1 MRCIFCKQ
9 ISDSSKSVQHIIPES
24 LGNKDLILPSGTVCD
39 SCNQY
44 FAIKIEKPMLE
55 MKYFQNVR
63 FRNQIKSKKG
73 RNIPYKTLFPH
84 KDGGWFD
91 MYMLDGSLAFSGDD
105 SRIINLIKEKKVN
118 KMMFDVVDQPVN
130 PNINISRFLAK
141 TAIEAFALKFERET
155 TLLNEIIDMPQL
167 DALREYARYGKGK
180 FWNYH
185 QRRIY
190 SEETRFEDPLH
201 HPEPYEVLHE
211 LDFLILQPGIY
222 YFVLVIMGI
231 EYVINCGASELD
243 LYKHW
248 LLENDDISP
257 IRRFSERIINKNETI

>member
-24 LGNKDLILPSGTVCD
+24 LGNKDLILPSGMVCD
-39 SCNQY
+39 PCNQY

-63 FRNQIKSKKG
+63 FRNQIKSKKN

-91 MYMLDGSLAFSGDD
+91 MYMLGDSLAFRGDD
-105 SRIINLIKEKKVN
+105 SNIINLLKDQKVN
-118 KMMFDVVDQPVN
+118 KMMFEIVDQPLMPSASV
-130 PNINISRFLAK
+130 SRFLAK
-141 TAIEAFALKFERET
+141 TAIEAFALKFQEET
-155 TLLNEIIDMPQL
+155 TLLNEMIDMPQL
-167 DALREYARYGKGK
+167 DALRVYARYGKGK

-190 SEETRFEDPLH
+190 SEETRFEDPVH
-201 HPEPYEVLHE
+201 HPDPHEVLHE
-211 LDFLILQPGIY
+211 LDFLIIPPGIY
-222 YFVLVIMGI
+222 YFVVVIMGI

-243 LYKHW
+243 LYKKW
-248 LLENDDISP
+248 LSENENKSP
-257 IRRFSERIINKNETI
+257 IRRFSERMINKT

>member
-9 ISDSSKSVQHIIPES
+9 VSDASKSVQHIIPES
-24 LGNKDLILPSGTVCD
+24 LGNKDLILPPGTVCD

-84 KDGGWFD
+84 KEGGWFD
-91 MYMLDGSLAFSGDD
+91 MYLLDHSLAFSGDD
-105 SRIINLIKEKKVN
+105 SKIISLIKDQKIN
-118 KMMFDVVDQPVN
+118 KMMFEVIDQPLFPTANV
-130 PNINISRFLAK
+130 SRFLAK
-141 TAIEAFALKFERET
+141 TAIEAFALKAEGKSS
-155 TLLNEIIDMPQL
+155 LLNEIIDMHHL
-167 DALREYARYGKGK
+167 DSIREYARYGKGR
-180 FWNYH
+180 FWNYN

-190 SEETRFEDPLH
+190 SEETRFEDPVHL
-201 HPEPYEVLHE
+201 PESYEILHE
-211 LDFLILQPGIY
+211 LDFLIIEPDMY

-231 EYVINCGASELD
+231 EYVINCGDPELD

-248 LLENDDISP
+248 LLENDNRSP
-257 IRRFSERIINKNETI
+257 IRRFSERIIYKN

>member
-9 ISDSSKSVQHIIPES
+9 ISDLSKSVQHIIPES
-24 LGNKDLILPSGTVCD
+24 LGNKDLILSYGTVCD

-55 MKYFQNVR
+55 MNYFQNVR

-73 RNIPYKTLFPH
+73 RNITYKTLFPH

-91 MYMLDGSLAFSGDD
+91 MYIQDDSLAFSGDD
-105 SRIINLIKEKKVN
+105 SKIINLIKEKKVN
-118 KMMFDVVDQPVN
+118 KMMFEVVDQPVY
-130 PNINISRFLAK
+130 PNINVSRFLAK
-141 TAIEAFALKFERET
+141 TAIEAFAIKFEDDRK
-155 TLLNEIIDMPQL
+155 LLNEMIDMPQL
-167 DALREYARYGKGK
+167 DPLREFARYGKGK

-211 LDFLILQPGIY
+211 LDFLILKPGIY

-248 LLENDDISP
+248 LLKNDDISP
-257 IRRFSERIINKNETI
+257 IRRFSERIINKK

>member
-63 FRNQIKSKKG
+63 FRNQIKSKKD

-91 MYMLDGSLAFSGDD
+91 MYMLDDSLAFRGDD
-105 SRIINLIKEKKVN
+105 SKIINLINDQKVN
-118 KMMFDVVDQPVN
+118 KMMFEVIDQPSM
-130 PNINISRFLAK
+130 PSANISRFLAK
-141 TAIEAFALKFERET
+141 TAIEAFALKFQREKA
-155 TLLNEIIDMPQL
+155 LINEMIDMPQL
-167 DALREYARYGKGK
+167 DALREYARFGKGK
-180 FWNYH
+180 FWSYH

-190 SEETRFEDPLH
+190 SEGTGFEDPLH
-201 HPEPYEVLHE
+201 HPEPYEILHE
-211 LDFLILQPGIY
+211 LDFLIIPPGIY
-222 YFVLVIMGI
+222 HFVLVIMGI
-231 EYVINCGASELD
+231 EYVINCGEPELH

-248 LLENDDISP
+248 MLENNGMSP
-257 IRRFSERIINKNETI
+257 IRRFSERIIYKK